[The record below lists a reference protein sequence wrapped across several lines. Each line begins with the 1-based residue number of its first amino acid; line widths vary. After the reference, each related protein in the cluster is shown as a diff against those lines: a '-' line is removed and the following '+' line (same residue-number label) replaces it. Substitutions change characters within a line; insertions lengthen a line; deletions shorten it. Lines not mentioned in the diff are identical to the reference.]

1 MTAQEVTG
9 TMNKCTSVV
18 LLAPP
23 DHVSSLFTPVHRL
36 EARHVLC
43 ELGEDHDDDHAGMVR
58 DEGGRPGS
66 AVWARW
72 DERGVRLASLSWCPA
87 LTAEEDACGLFANH
101 PSAHTWDV
109 TDPTVEA
116 LKREVAKRRPRL
128 LPEFTEE
135 GGE

>member
-1 MTAQEVTG
+1 
-9 TMNKCTSVV
+9 MNKCTSVV
-18 LLAPP
+18 FLSPT
-23 DHVSSLFTPVHRL
+23 DHVVSLFAPVHRL

-43 ELGEDHDDDHAGMVR
+43 ELGEDHGDDHADMVW

-72 DERGVRLASLSWCPA
+72 NGRDVKLASLPWCPA
-87 LTAEEDACGLFANH
+87 LTAEEDACGLFADH

-109 TDPTVEA
+109 TDPTLEA
-116 LKREVAKRRPRL
+116 LRQELAKERPHRS
-128 LPEFTEE
+128 PEFTEE